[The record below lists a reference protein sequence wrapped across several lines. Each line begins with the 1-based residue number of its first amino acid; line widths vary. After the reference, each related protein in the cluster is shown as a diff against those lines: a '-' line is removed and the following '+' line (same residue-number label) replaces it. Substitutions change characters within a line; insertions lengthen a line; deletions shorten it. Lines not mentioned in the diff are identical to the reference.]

1 MKPMIY
7 YRIKEY
13 IFHIGAKWDKKA
25 VKEENAIAFLGL
37 SAIALNSLMISFAVL
52 ILYIPPLITDFR
64 PSSLLMPEHVSHT
77 ELV

>member
-25 VKEENAIAFLGL
+25 VKEENAINFAHKHINAEPENVWIL
-37 SAIALNSLMISFAVL
+37 LNIYLQMREK
-52 ILYIPPLITDFR
+52 T
-64 PSSLLMPEHVSHT
+64 
-77 ELV
+77 